1 VRSGKPDQTRPGE
14 FELIARLFAPL
25 AAGWPGACGLT
36 DDVAYLPLEG
46 DLVAPGEELVLKT
59 DAIVAGVHFLV
70 EDPPD
75 LVARKLLRVNLSDL
89 AAKGARPLV
98 YLLAIMLPASID
110 FGWLVRFTEG
120 LRADQQAF
128 GLHLAGGDTDAT
140 PGPLTL
146 AATLLGAVPAG
157 RRMLR
162 EGARAGDG
170 VFVSGTIGDGAL
182 GLKAIRGELAGLT
195 PAQLAALAH
204 RYRLP
209 EPRLALG
216 ARLRGLAH
224 ATMDISD
231 GLVGDLEHICEASRV
246 GAIIE
251 AVRVPL
257 SEAARAALARNPALI
272 ESVLGGGDDYELL
285 FAAPISAE
293 GALGALGREL
303 GVPIAR
309 VGRIVAGERV
319 QALDQE
325 GRRLALAQRGYRHF

>member
-110 FGWLVRFTEG
+110 FGWLARFTEG

-182 GLKAIRGELAGLT
+182 GLKAIRGELAGLA

-246 GAIIE
+246 GAIVE

-293 GALGALGREL
+293 GALGALGREI

-325 GRRLALAQRGYRHF
+325 GRPLALAQRSYRHF